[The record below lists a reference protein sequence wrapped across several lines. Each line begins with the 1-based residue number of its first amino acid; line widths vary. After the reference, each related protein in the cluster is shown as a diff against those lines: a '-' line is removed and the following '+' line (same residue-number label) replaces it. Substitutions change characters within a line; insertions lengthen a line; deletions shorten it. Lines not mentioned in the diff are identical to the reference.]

1 MWLILEKN
9 YGSTSFSFI
18 CKQKMTVE
26 HSENCKLRSIFSKV
40 ISTFRIFHNFFP
52 NFLELHLRTKNGK
65 TAPYYNVSI
74 LKYSLCVFCCFF
86 HFFSFSQWVKIVC
99 FLSPS
104 LILNLP
110 WKKSTS
116 RDLVAYLGER
126 YYHRFD
132 KHTQKLPLN
141 SSYEKNDTNLMCYDY

>member
-1 MWLILEKN
+1 MWLILEKKPLCF
-9 YGSTSFSFI
+9 YSFSFI

-26 HSENCKLRSIFSKV
+26 HSGNCKLRSIFSKV

-52 NFLELHLRTKNGK
+52 NFLELHLRTKNDK

-86 HFFSFSQWVKIVC
+86 HFFRF
-99 FLSPS
+99 PS
-104 LILNLP
+104 GSKLFVFYLLVLFWIYHG
-110 WKKSTS
+110 KKSTS

-126 YYHRFD
+126 YYHSFD

-141 SSYEKNDTNLMCYDY
+141 SSYEKKKWY

>member
-1 MWLILEKN
+1 MHSQSSQILLNKPWQTLGWISLTIFTILKKKVRENVINFGKKHPLWFF
-9 YGSTSFSFI
+9 SFSFI

-26 HSENCKLRSIFSKV
+26 HSGNCKLRSIFSKV

-110 WKKSTS
+110 WKK
-116 RDLVAYLGER
+116 
-126 YYHRFD
+126 
-132 KHTQKLPLN
+132 KHK
-141 SSYEKNDTNLMCYDY
+141 